1 MTGRPVFFLGTLNH
15 SNMAYSADLRSS
27 YCQIRLNISW
37 FYQEMCDFNMDFT
50 FKHDDDDSIEIFE
63 DHINEAFNDWTIY
76 KVFGHQT
83 GTHKYDRYENVW
95 EFLREVA
102 DKYSL
107 THPEVEI
114 TYAFDDE

>member
-1 MTGRPVFFLGTLNH
+1 
-15 SNMAYSADLRSS
+15 MAYSADLRSS

>member
-1 MTGRPVFFLGTLNH
+1 
-15 SNMAYSADLRSS
+15 MAYSADLRSS

-37 FYQEMCDFNMDFT
+37 FYQAMCDFNMDFT

-76 KVFGHQT
+76 KVFGHQK
-83 GTHKYDRYENVW
+83 GTHKFDHYENVW